1 MSKVPP
7 YSPGPEAGQ
16 GLMPPGVGS
25 VCTSLAW
32 VEWHSRLGG
41 ILTCHCHPEDFCMST
56 PSQERPSEEK
66 PWGHLFCSHDLR
78 ATQLHAGPGEG
89 PGVTVRK
96 VLCGSMGQW
105 PRSWAILLDGQ
116 VFQWVKGYSR
126 PKAVSFPCSL
136 TSRAGRNS

>member
-1 MSKVPP
+1 MNTFPCTPP
-7 YSPGPEAGQ
+7 PSQGQGPLFFPAPPLVNVEGPRILQGPEAGQ
-16 GLMPPGVGS
+16 EPMPPGVGS
-25 VCTSLAW
+25 VGTSLAW

-78 ATQLHAGPGEG
+78 ATQLHAGPGKG

-96 VLCGSMGQW
+96 VLCG
-105 PRSWAILLDGQ
+105 
-116 VFQWVKGYSR
+116 
-126 PKAVSFPCSL
+126 
-136 TSRAGRNS
+136 